1 MTKTISKKELKKADQ
16 FTQTGR
22 NVLDQ
27 IIQNQKMVLTVI
39 VLVLLSGVG
48 YIAWDKTRLNKEIA
62 AQEEYYSIEKNYLK
76 IKEGFEKAE
85 SDAKAE
91 LEKKNAASKTNKNA
105 KDKTAANNEEEKA
118 EEQSPKEKSKPATGD
133 LVKDYGSEVE
143 GWTKLIEAHASSKAA
158 AMAALQLSQLYLKYE
173 KPKEALQILSKTKAQ
188 QSSDNLLGAMVF
200 HSYAKLLAN
209 QGQCQ
214 EAVGVWETLEKKKN
228 LHFLT
233 EQAQLDRALCLESM
247 GQTEKAEGIYK
258 KVAATKNEATKGAGP
273 RQKSPAQKSA
283 EKYLRYL
290 KLKKSMV
297 TPS

>member
-22 NVLDQ
+22 NVLEQ
-27 IIQNQKMVLTVI
+27 IIQNQKMVLTVV

-85 SDAKAE
+85 SEAKAE
-91 LEKKNAASKTNKNA
+91 A
-105 KDKTAANNEEEKA
+105 KA
-118 EEQSPKEKSKPATGD
+118 EDQSSKEKSKPATGD
-133 LVKDYGSEVE
+133 LVKDYGSEVD

-258 KVAATKNEATKGAGP
+258 EVAATKNETTKGAGP